1 MADPTRDDGLTD
13 MRIRPRDA
21 YARLRVAILSG
32 ELEAGRSY
40 SQAVLSRELEVGR
53 TPLREAIR
61 RLQTEGLLESELNR
75 KIRVASLDLADLSQ
89 LYTIRITIES
99 LATRL
104 SVPRMTSE
112 DVHLLTEALAQ
123 HTRAGEAGEV
133 ELMEEAHQRFHE
145 LLTRHSGEK
154 VHTTA
159 IELAEHAERYRR
171 QYYKSR
177 AISLAHFQLALPE
190 HQAILTAAAA
200 GDGETA
206 STLVAQHLARIAV
219 TLAATIDGSYDTSDI
234 QAALKMVSP

>member
-1 MADPTRDDGLTD
+1 MTDPTFVDGAAD
-13 MRIRPRDA
+13 MRVRPRDA

-75 KIRVASLDLADLSQ
+75 KIRVSPLDLTDLIQ
-89 LYTIRITIES
+89 LYTVRITMES

-104 SVPRMTSE
+104 SVPRLTS
-112 DVHLLTEALAQ
+112 DDLQQLTELLAE

-133 ELMEEAHQRFHE
+133 ELMEETHQRFHE
-145 LLTRHSGEK
+145 LLTRHAGEK
-154 VHTTA
+154 VHTA
-159 IELAEHAERYRR
+159 VIELADHAERYRR

-190 HQAILTAAAA
+190 HGAVLDAAER
-200 GDGETA
+200 GDAETA

-219 TLAATIDGSYDTSDI
+219 TLTASIDGGFDTSDI
-234 QAALKMVSP
+234 QSALRMVAS